1 LSVTVTKPTECA
13 NCGTEFEPAST
24 GRPRETCGDRCR
36 TALWRRRNVKR
47 HYVESSIQDLRRA
60 FYSASAEEQRAKR
73 DEIARRLQERDLELE
88 RELDRRLAESEV
100 AA

>member
-1 LSVTVTKPTECA
+1 MSVTVTKLTECA
-13 NCGTEFEPAST
+13 NCGTELEPAST

-36 TALWRRRNVKR
+36 TALWRRRKAKLHGAGR
-47 HYVESSIQDLRRA
+47 SIQELRRE

-73 DEIARRLQERDLELE
+73 DEIARRLRERDLELRRE
-88 RELDRRLAESEV
+88 RDRLLCESED